1 MIQDLPKVAEWFDEY
16 GVIHSHTY
24 LLSQKPD
31 QEDLEFLA
39 EALGFYLDCSEEK
52 YDMNFFLNEVTLEEA
67 EAWGVNRGFCLVII
81 YVTHGKHAS
90 VARIS
95 NKVFETRKITYDYI
109 GYNESGSNV

>member
-39 EALGFYLDCSEEK
+39 EALGFYSDCSEEK

-81 YVTHGKHAS
+81 YCTICFMITGREEKK
-90 VARIS
+90 VA
-95 NKVFETRKITYDYI
+95 TYSFRNI
-109 GYNESGSNV
+109 